1 MLHLEEV
8 DTSLEKQ
15 DRCAPL
21 CRVDQSRQKIGSGFQ
36 LGCCL
41 SSLMMRDVLVACD
54 ARPHVRGVVGLEIPL
69 DALFVF
75 TLGPFDAHQQG
86 TLVPADR
93 LP

>member
-1 MLHLEEV
+1 MLHLDEV

-15 DRCAPL
+15 DSCAPL

-54 ARPHVRGVVGLEIPL
+54 VRGVVGLEIPL

>member
-1 MLHLEEV
+1 
-8 DTSLEKQ
+8 
-15 DRCAPL
+15 
-21 CRVDQSRQKIGSGFQ
+21 
-36 LGCCL
+36 
-41 SSLMMRDVLVACD
+41 MMRDVLVACD